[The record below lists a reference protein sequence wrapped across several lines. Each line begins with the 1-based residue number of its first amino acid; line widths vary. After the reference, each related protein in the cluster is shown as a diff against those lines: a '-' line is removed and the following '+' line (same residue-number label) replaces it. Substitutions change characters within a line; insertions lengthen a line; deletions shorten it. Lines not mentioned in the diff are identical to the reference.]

1 MLDNP
6 ALEETLQR
14 LVTLLNAS
22 QSGAWTFALYDN
34 ERGRQR
40 IHQELVLRVSVQLLD
55 VALDAGHAN
64 PRAALDALP
73 AAVQRQRLVVSYTG
87 LEAAMPALFG
97 YLEMQREAFS
107 DYPHS
112 LIFWVTEEGWRQVM
126 AQAPNFYSRRRGL
139 FDFRGAGTGAPAAAA
154 ASQMQTLRGR
164 VADLKDKLLKLE
176 ALRSILGDEITEQK
190 SKELNS
196 ELQLLIQTA
205 GGALVAGD
213 VNTSG
218 GDFVGRDQ
226 WRVYVSNFYAHT
238 PADQIPVEVLLAAY
252 LRSLAAECSR
262 LPLGIID
269 TEFVRT
275 SGESPVPL
283 PDVYVDLD
291 VIAVTAERT
300 RGERD
305 LALHLARGEGGDRTP
320 LLETIAVATERRM
333 VLIGDAGSGKTTF
346 VNYLAYLLATNSA
359 SLPEALAG
367 ALPVR
372 LLLREVAAR
381 QIPVSA
387 RQGAASM
394 IWDAM
399 RDDLRQRLGETA
411 GDRAFGA
418 WQQRLLKEPGV
429 ILLDGLDEVP
439 EAQRRR
445 QVLLQ
450 AIQDFLAPLPKV
462 TRVLVTARPY
472 AYADPQWHLP
482 RFSTLA
488 LAPFNEAQVQG
499 FIDRWYQAVA
509 PSLGWDAATAQR
521 RGERLAA
528 ALQERSFLADLASR
542 PLLLTLMA
550 TLHSSWGQLPEDRA
564 DLYEETVKLLLARWQ
579 RGREVLG
586 PDGEP
591 LIEPGIAQVL
601 GVGDTSIREA
611 LERLAF
617 TVHQRQRSTGRRT
630 DDSEPADISEGEIL
644 VAFKP
649 LLGTLAPE
657 TVLRYLQERAG
668 LLIER
673 RSGIYAFVHRSLQ
686 EYLAACF
693 LVGQPDAADQLVGLL
708 SADPAW
714 WREVFVL
721 GAGKKQR
728 GGYGDAVNLVNALL
742 PDDPEPTANDAAWR
756 LAVIAGQAARELRLP
771 EKAAGQRVYEAV
783 LRRVRRWLAAL
794 VEGGRLPAADR
805 AEAGDLLGQLGD
817 ARFDPRRL
825 HLPAHFHRQGEPF
838 LGFVEIPAGPFVMG
852 SQKRDKD
859 AFEDEAGNPKS
870 LTIPYRYWMARYPV
884 TVAQF
889 QAFVEGDGY
898 ANDRWWTKTG
908 WAWRLGTWD
917 SQVEDKAERDWLQQ
931 RTADQ
936 RGTPW
941 RWDAQVRTPNR
952 PVMGIS
958 WFEAMAYAAWLDAQ
972 WRSGAAAGQWPALPA
987 GYAVRL
993 PSEAEWEKAA
1003 RAGDARVYPW
1013 GNEAPDEER
1022 ANIEGKIGRAS
1033 AVGMY
1038 PAGATPAGLLDMSGN
1053 VWEWTRTRYRPYP
1066 YQPDDGRNDPEAEG
1080 LPVVRGGSWDVSPG
1094 VARCSVRHGLVPD
1107 DFYDIV
1113 GVRVVV
1119 SLAASGF

>member
-22 QSGAWTFALYDN
+22 ERGAWTFALYDN
-34 ERGRQR
+34 ESGRQR
-40 IHQELVLRVSVQLLD
+40 MRQELVLRLSVPLMD

-64 PRAALDALP
+64 PLAALDALP

-87 LEAAMPALFG
+87 LEAAMPAVFG
-97 YLEMQREAFS
+97 YLDLQRDAFS

-112 LIFWVTEEGWRQVM
+112 LIFWVTEAGWRQVM

-139 FDFRGAGTGAPAAAA
+139 FDFRGAGTQAQAPAASAA
-154 ASQMQTLRGR
+154 AQMQTLRSR

-190 SKELNS
+190 SQELNA

-213 VNTSG
+213 VNTGG

-226 WRVYVSNFYAHT
+226 WRVYVSNFYANT
-238 PADQIPVEVLLAAY
+238 PADQVPVDVLLAAY

-291 VIAVTAERT
+291 VVAVTAERT
-300 RGERD
+300 RDERD

-320 LLETIAVATERRM
+320 LLATLALAANRLAVLT
-333 VLIGDAGSGKTTF
+333 GDAGSGKTTF
-346 VNYLAYLLATNSA
+346 VNYLAYLLATNSPT
-359 SLPEALAG
+359 LPEALAG

-394 IWDAM
+394 IWDAI

-472 AYADPQWHLP
+472 AYADPQWRLP

-488 LAPFNEAQVQG
+488 LAPFDEGQVQR

-509 PSLGWDAATAQR
+509 PSLSWDRQTAQR

-528 ALQERSFLADLASR
+528 ALQERPFLADLASR

-586 PDGEP
+586 PDNEP

-601 GVGDTSIREA
+601 GVGDTSVREA

-617 TVHQRQRSTGRRT
+617 TVHQRQRSAGRRT

-673 RSGIYAFVHRSLQ
+673 RSGVYAFVHRSLQ

-693 LVGQPDAADQLVGLL
+693 LVGQPDAAALLVRLL

-742 PDDPEPTANDAAWR
+742 PDDPEPAANDTAWR
-756 LAVIAGQAARELRLP
+756 LAVIAGQAAHELRLL

-794 VEGGRLPAADR
+794 VEGGRLPGRER

-817 ARFDPRRL
+817 PRFDPGRL
-825 HLPAHFHRQGEPF
+825 HLPAHTCGQAEPF

-852 SQKRDKD
+852 SQKGDKD
-859 AFEDEAGNPKS
+859 IWDNELGNPKS

-889 QAFVEGDGY
+889 QPFVERDGY
-898 ANDRWWTKTG
+898 TNDHWWTKTG
-908 WAWRLGTWD
+908 WAWRQGVWD
-917 SQVEDKAERDWLQQ
+917 SQVKDDDLRKMLKQ
-931 RTADQ
+931 RTPDQ
-936 RGTPW
+936 RGAPM
-941 RWDAQVRTPNR
+941 RWSDQVRTPNR
-952 PVMGIS
+952 PLIGIS

-972 WRSGAAAGQWPALPA
+972 WRATAGQWPALPDEF
-987 GYAVRL
+987 AVRL

-1003 RAGDARVYPW
+1003 RSGDARVYPW
-1013 GNEAPDEER
+1013 GNEAPGEER
-1022 ANIEGKIGRAS
+1022 ANIDVKVGRAS

-1038 PAGATPAGLLDMSGN
+1038 PAGATSTGLLDMSGN

-1080 LPVVRGGSWDVSPG
+1080 EPVVRGGSWDTYPRN
-1094 VARCSVRHGLVPD
+1094 ARCSGRLRDVPD
-1107 DFYDIV
+1107 GFFGNL

-1119 SLAASGF
+1119 SLAASVF